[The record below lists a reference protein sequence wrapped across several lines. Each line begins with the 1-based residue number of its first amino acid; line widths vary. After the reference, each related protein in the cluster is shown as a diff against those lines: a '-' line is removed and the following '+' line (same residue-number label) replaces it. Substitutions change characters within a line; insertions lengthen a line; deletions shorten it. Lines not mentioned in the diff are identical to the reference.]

1 MAHASSSQRD
11 LGQGRLR
18 ILVADDHE
26 VVRHGVRR
34 LLEEQPGWV
43 VCGEARTGREAIALA
58 VALQPDIVVL
68 DVSMPGLNGIDATRR
83 IRQLVPSAKV
93 LVLTVHDSEQVVSD
107 ALAAG
112 ARGCVLK
119 SESGR
124 TLVTAIRKVQA
135 GEVFTADTSRA
146 PAERATARP
155 PLTLREREVLQL
167 LTEGHG
173 NKEIATILGITRK
186 TAETHR
192 ARMMTK
198 LGLHS
203 MSDLVRYAIRNRIIQ
218 P

>member
-1 MAHASSSQRD
+1 M
-11 LGQGRLR
+11 
-18 ILVADDHE
+18 
-26 VVRHGVRR
+26 
-34 LLEEQPGWV
+34 
-43 VCGEARTGREAIALA
+43 CGEAGTGREAVALA
-58 VALQPDIVVL
+58 VTLEPDVVVI
-68 DVSMPGLNGIDATRR
+68 DVSMPGLNGIEATRR
-83 IRQLVPSAKV
+83 LRKLVPSAKV
-93 LVLTVHDSEQVVSD
+93 LILTIHDAEQVLAD

-124 TLVTAIRKVQA
+124 TLVTAVRKILA
-135 GEVFTADTSRA
+135 GELFVPDA
-146 PAERATARP
+146 ARP
-155 PLTLREREVLQL
+155 PTIESRTAALRGLERLTGREREVLQL

-173 NKEIATILGITRK
+173 NKEIAAMLGISPK

-192 ARMMTK
+192 ARMMAK